1 MAGPRAG
8 MRVMEWC
15 VRDSFFASILPHSPS
30 WPGEA
35 TKLCFAPTSRPSTF
49 SSPAADGPA
58 QNWRGLYPRVVR
70 RRGARYSRRSKPTSR
85 RQHRRIGVAGTER
98 GGMDGF
104 ECDVLVVGSGA
115 AGMAAAITAAHRGLK
130 VVIAEKEATF
140 GGTTARSGGW
150 LWIPGTSLARGWGI
164 VETPDQARTYLRH
177 EAGNSFDAAR
187 VDAFLSNGPEAV
199 DFFTSKTALAFDMPL
214 TFPDYHAEAPGGTQG
229 GRSMVTRPF
238 DGRELG
244 PLIKDIGL
252 PLPELTVFGMMLG
265 SGKEIIHFM
274 RATKSLT
281 SAVYVAKRLSK
292 HFMDVMRHGRGMTLT
307 NGNALAGRLAKSA
320 IDLKIPLWLSSP
332 VRELIVEDGAVRG
345 AIVERDGRVVC
356 VKAKR
361 GVVLA
366 CGGFPHDVARRK
378 AMFPHAP
385 TGNEHWSPGPTGNT
399 GDGLRLAEAA
409 GGRVENALPN
419 AAAWVPVSITERK
432 DGSQGVMPHFI
443 DRAKPGVIAVTRTG
457 VRFANEG
464 NSYHDFVQDMMKV
477 AKPGEEIAAFLLCDH
492 RALRKY
498 GLGCVPPFP
507 MPLGHH
513 LRTGYLKRGA
523 TLAELAAQAGI
534 DAKGL
539 EATVAEFNKS
549 AADGQDPAFGK
560 GSRAYNR
567 YQGDALHGPNPCIAP
582 IKDGPFYA
590 IKMVIGDLGTYAG
603 IRTDAN
609 ARVIDAQGQPIAGL
623 YAVGNDMASIMGGN
637 YPGAGITL
645 GPALTFGYIAGKH
658 IAGQASL
665 ATRQ

>member
-1 MAGPRAG
+1 
-8 MRVMEWC
+8 V
-15 VRDSFFASILPHSPS
+15 
-30 WPGEA
+30 
-35 TKLCFAPTSRPSTF
+35 TSVQQ
-49 SSPAADGPA
+49 D
-58 QNWRGLYPRVVR
+58 NY
-70 RRGARYSRRSKPTSR
+70 
-85 RQHRRIGVAGTER
+85 
-98 GGMDGF
+98 
-104 ECDVLVVGSGA
+104 ECDALVVGSGA
-115 AGMAAAITAAHRGLK
+115 AGMSAAVTAGHRGLD
-130 VVIAEKEATF
+130 VLIVEKEPRF

-150 LWIPGTSLARGWGI
+150 LWIPGTSLARDWGI
-164 VETPDQARTYLRH
+164 VENPDQARSYLRH

-187 VDAFLSNGPEAV
+187 VDAFLTAGPEAV
-199 DFFTSKTALAFDMPL
+199 DFFTSKTTVKFDMPL
-214 TFPDYHAEAPGGTQG
+214 TFPDYHAEAPGGAQG

-244 PLIKDIGL
+244 EHIKTLGG

-274 RATKSLT
+274 RATKSLA
-281 SAVYVAKRLSK
+281 SALYVAKRLSK
-292 HFMDVMRHGRGMTLT
+292 HAVDVMRHGRGMNLT

-320 IDLKIPLWLSSP
+320 FDLNIPLWLSSP

-345 AIVERDGRVVC
+345 ALVERDGRLVRVH
-356 VKAKR
+356 ARR

-366 CGGFPHDVARRK
+366 CGGFPHDVNRRK
-378 AMFPHAP
+378 KMFPHAP
-385 TGNEHWSPGPTGNT
+385 TGNEHFSPGPTGNT
-399 GDGLRLAEAA
+399 GDGLRLAESA
-409 GGRVENALPN
+409 GGRVEDSLPN
-419 AAAWVPVSITERK
+419 AAAWVPVSITTRK
-432 DGSQGVMPHFI
+432 DGSKGVMPHFI
-443 DRAKPGVIAVTRTG
+443 DRAKPGVIAVMRDGT
-457 VRFANEG
+457 RFANEG
-464 NSYHDFVQDMMKV
+464 NSYHDFVQEMMK
-477 AKPGEEIAAFLLCDH
+477 AARPGEEIAAFLLCDH

-507 MPLGHH
+507 MPLAHH

-523 TLAELAAQAGI
+523 TLTELAAQAGI

-539 EATVAEFNKS
+539 EATIAAFNAT

-603 IRTDAN
+603 IKTDAH
-609 ARVIDAQGQPIAGL
+609 ARALDANGQPIAGL
-623 YAVGNDMASIMGGN
+623 YAAGNDMASIMGGN

-658 IAGQASL
+658 IAGGNSGAQSGSSSM
-665 ATRQ
+665 